1 MTVPLMSKSVNHSL
15 SPGQCDGTKQVEPLG
30 QSGNEIRRTNNENES
45 LTARARENKPNFCIR
60 VTW

>member
-45 LTARARENKPNFCIR
+45 LSQSSKSKRK
-60 VTW
+60 